1 MCSRGR
7 PGRSSRRSARICHA
21 RLSRSRASKASKRR
35 TCFPVM
41 ASRGP
46 AASAKRSGSSERE
59 LRTSIGR
66 AVPGRFKTIIEPFRI
81 HSVEPLRMTTE
92 EERRRK
98 IRDAGYNVFALRAE
112 DVLIDLL
119 TDSGTG
125 AMSRDQWAAIQ
136 HGDESYAG
144 SPSWFRFLEAVQRLF
159 PFRHVIPTHQGRA
172 AERILFSVIA
182 GPGKVIP
189 NNTHF
194 DTTRANIE
202 ATGAEAV
209 DLVIAEGRE
218 PQRIHPFK
226 GNMDVAALESLLAK
240 RRSDVP
246 VVFLTVTN
254 NSGGGQPVS
263 MENIRAV
270 RAVCDR
276 HRVPLFLDACRFAE
290 NAWFIRLREKGY
302 AERDVGDIVREMA
315 SHADG
320 MTMSAKKDPL
330 ANIGGWL
337 AVNDDDL
344 AEKCRNLLI
353 LTEGF
358 STYGGL
364 AGRDLEAI
372 AQGLAEAIEPDY
384 LRYRI
389 RSTEYLADAL
399 DRAGVPIVKPAGG
412 HAVYVDARSMLP
424 HIPPLAYPGQS
435 LAVALY
441 ETGGIR
447 SVELG
452 TVMFG
457 RHPDGT
463 ESAAAM
469 DLVRMAIPRRTYTQS
484 HIDYVIEVVLAVA
497 KNASALR
504 GYRIVDEPPQLRHF
518 TARFEPL
525 NGTR

>member
-21 RLSRSRASKASKRR
+21 QRSRSRASKASKRR

-41 ASRGP
+41 ASPGP

-59 LRTSIGR
+59 LRTSIGA

-92 EERRRK
+92 DERRRK
-98 IRDAGYNVFALRAE
+98 IRDAGYNLFALRAE

-202 ATGAEAV
+202 ATGAEAL
-209 DLVIAEGRE
+209 DLVIPEGRE

-226 GNMDVAALESLLAK
+226 GNMDVAALEELLAK
-240 RRSDVP
+240 RAPDVP

-263 MENIRAV
+263 MENIRGV

-276 HRVPLFLDACRFAE
+276 HRIPFFLDACRFAE
-290 NAWFIRLREKGY
+290 NAWFVRLREPGY
-302 AERDVGDIVREMA
+302 AEREVGDIVREMA
-315 SHADG
+315 SYADG

-337 AVNDDDL
+337 AMNDDAL

-372 AQGLAEAIEPDY
+372 AQGLSEAIEPDY

-412 HAVYVDARSMLP
+412 HAVYIDARALLP

-441 ETGGIR
+441 EAGGIR

-525 NGTR
+525 DGTR